1 MVATKKI
8 TFKKNKV
15 KTNSGRGTPTFS
27 SNIRSQKKLIKK
39 SNKPNKS
46 KTTLKT
52 RKRFYQSGG
61 DPDKT
66 KTFTDERG
74 QSFSLVG
81 KKLGI
86 LGKASKKIR
95 DVNVFATT
103 PLSFVKT
110 PENKKV
116 WDDIRNLGFFSTSK
130 SYMKRNIYLVEKGIE
145 QLTLVYHLQKKMR
158 SVVFALEKA
167 IEGRMQLIYNTVITK
182 EDFENKN
189 KIPKEQSGGNQ
200 NPFYDINHLGA
211 YQPALTVI
219 GPSNYDYEYV
229 VNKEKNPIY
238 RFASKVFPGGSGLKS
253 VFEKLSL
260 KLRKRLKTSGKYIRY
275 ELDKSYDLINKL
287 ENALIKLIVP
297 LLKAQRGLY
306 LIYREANLLN
316 GSLLEHYKST
326 FTTNEQTKIASLSK
340 NITAKE
346 ARKAKYRPLLDAV
359 NKHFLAFKKDYM
371 MILEMYDSSLKGF
384 WIQDQY
390 GRVISRFSTH
400 DSGQITNAFIDMLK
414 SIDVE
419 KYKIH
424 IASNM
429 MGELYKTIS
438 NRKWTFIIP
447 QPQPT
452 YFEVR
457 VVAKERFCYSR
468 SMVQYYVWELLLASQ
483 SFNINPE
490 GILQN
495 PNERYIDI
503 KANDQNSYRTS
514 LITKMLLSDKTLQIS
529 SMQKDNT
536 KFITWAPNDTGFN
549 GYLSHGA
556 IMGYYDDDLINMGVS
571 EHPIRTQKRE
581 QMAQQQKASI
591 SSKAIPVNQLE
602 HTGGNPYMQ
611 QYQQQQ
617 YQQQPNVYSGN
628 PYMQQQPQQYQ
639 QQPNAYSGNP
649 YMQQQYQQQNLYK
662 NPYMQPQSSSYQQQ
676 PGSFNKKGS
685 IFSRNTTKI
694 KEQSNRIRVG
704 WMDIWREHYVN
715 NFNVLA
721 DLISSYLTQSI
732 QHSDGVSGTTQYT
745 LEQDVYYQYWR
756 NDIHLQFV
764 KAYTGCGM
772 LDALYRTYIHTL
784 FMKSTSLELTNKA
797 EFESKLTSVCVLTQI
812 IYAFPMMVNANL
824 EKTLNGPLFQSRIN
838 AGKSLISNIL
848 KTYYDNL
855 SFDGLI
861 FTDYLTRILPLNPN
875 SMIQKSY
882 TIREGAFINFID
894 PKNTEI
900 LNGIK
905 ILAESIASI
914 VYNKD
919 FNPKTYL
926 QNLHFDKQ
934 ISLEGTPQIQPLQQ
948 DTTQTTSIQTM
959 TPNSP
964 IVNINNDN
972 LWYLQSLFVLYDS
985 QQEANRDIGIKNK
998 IISHMK
1004 NYFKVASNAFKNSI
1018 KKTKEKRNYIEGQP
1032 INISLQDHFTSK
1044 YYTLDI
1050 YSTRESTLNNPLN
1063 TYNTIYTVQGNV
1075 QRKITDASFKIYI
1088 NPRAKHEWVSLMS
1101 MFTSHFSYNVN
1112 VLDLV
1117 DQMTNILNTYDNNN
1131 NSDLYSKVM
1140 TGASEAYRNHL
1151 ANSYAHL
1158 HHKMLYYL
1166 NNLHNKCIL
1175 GDSLNINIKDLEK
1188 DLDASINIV
1197 INKMASRYNQ
1207 PDIYKTILNN
1217 IYTVFKNADNI
1228 DVIPQAQ
1235 PPQAQPAQIERIS
1248 ISLDKIKKTLEKIS
1262 PNHQKFR
1269 DFGEIAKI
1277 IVSSKYGFGSKQ
1289 TTNIAH
1295 IVRQYEG
1302 ISMNLGGNITTFTTV
1317 FTNIF
1322 NRLGINIQNDPNA
1335 INNLINDTTQ
1345 PALIPSQNEDV
1356 VKKEIDKA
1364 IASAN
1369 DMALRLKGAYQIER
1383 EDSKNPHEDSKN
1395 PHEDSKNPH
1404 EDPSKI
1410 INRLLK
1416 PTNKDEHTP
1425 VDFLN
1430 ITILSSILGITNIED
1445 GENPH
1450 PHPFTYATKKY
1461 IKQHNLGGDVEPGT
1475 LLADNMKNENY
1486 LSGLRSLVEKSQS
1499 GGHKKTHKK
1508 PLKNNKSHTY
1518 NHNKNPTKRSN
1529 KTLNKKPK
1537 SHTKLSNNR
1546 KHSQKKLLQSG
1557 QGLKEIKAKFAPVVN
1572 IYKYIKGQSY
1582 IDDVDSNVNV
1592 PNTIKRILG
1601 SNLKIAPKFDVII
1614 RDKYTCV
1621 IPVIYEFRDI
1631 PDDIRMKGTIQNIIT
1646 KGNDYMNVYY
1656 SPEINNPGRIKT
1668 HLEGDLTTFKK
1679 IINDVRPNDIPTDS
1693 NTLVDYIKNI
1703 SDKISDKIQNSI
1715 ITPQLNYQNVIGY
1728 NFKDINDLE
1737 GTTYER
1743 YPYQKNSTMLFP
1755 YQIQCVDTYSLESF
1769 KNIHNYTNNQ
1779 DYLLPDKF
1787 INLPK
1792 KLYNVNNN
1800 NFTQLNNN
1808 FFKNRY
1814 ISFFKESV
1822 REYNKRVKELEQAPE
1837 PLPQPP
1843 QPPQPPQK
1851 TDITYYDVDIIV
1863 DDMENRFLKS
1873 SDPPTPNTPNT
1884 PYEDTDLRKFTRN
1897 RDEYEK
1903 SFSHYVSTNNPTH
1916 FQTNFP
1922 QHHDAVVNGL
1932 KFINIFLKVFKTEL
1946 ELSISEFL
1954 IFNGKLYNALYGN
1967 DELYQKNKSVLASG
1981 VNIEDTNFL
1990 YNKIKEILEG
2000 GKDEI
2005 YSDKWGEYANPVMK
2019 FQNHILRD
2027 WTNGNFRDV
2036 DGISDT
2042 DRAITAIK
2050 GLLYIPQF
2058 NMNDYNPSKSQTDEY
2073 KKLQQKM
2080 AKDLQMGESDQIPY
2094 GYAYYHFIIHTMIV
2108 QRLKQKEIMAL
2119 LDPSTESGKNHLQK
2133 LGFTVA

>member
-86 LGKASKKIR
+86 LGRASKKIR

-591 SSKAIPVNQLE
+591 SSKAIPVNQLD

-611 QYQQQQ
+611 QYQPQQ

-628 PYMQQQPQQYQ
+628 PYMQQQPQQY
-639 QQPNAYSGNP
+639 QPNAYSGNP

-861 FTDYLTRILPLNPN
+861 FTDYLTRILPLNQN

-934 ISLEGTPQIQPLQQ
+934 ISLEGTPQIQPFQQ
-948 DTTQTTSIQTM
+948 DTIQTTSIQTM

-1050 YSTRESTLNNPLN
+1050 YSTRDSPLN
-1063 TYNTIYTVQGNV
+1063 TYNTIYNVQG
-1075 QRKITDASFKIYI
+1075 KITDTSFKIYI

-1117 DQMTNILNTYDNNN
+1117 DQMTNILNTYDNNK

-1197 INKMASRYNQ
+1197 IDKMASIYTNADERSEYKIILG
-1207 PDIYKTILNN
+1207 DIYTIFEKAGN
-1217 IYTVFKNADNI
+1217 IILTNDGNISASADLVKEDTPEMSLDNI
-1228 DVIPQAQ
+1228 K
-1235 PPQAQPAQIERIS
+1235 
-1248 ISLDKIKKTLEKIS
+1248 KILEKMS
-1262 PNHQKFR
+1262 TNLNDNYRKFK
-1269 DFGEIAKI
+1269 DFIEIAKI
-1277 IVSSKYGFGSKQ
+1277 IVSSIYEFRSRKS
-1289 TTNIAH
+1289 TNIA
-1295 IVRQYEG
+1295 IITGLYEQ
-1302 ISMNLGGNITTFTTV
+1302 IFINKNDATNERNKVKRIFENLLQLDPSTLRGLSPINLLPLHNSNRINNNITLFKD
-1317 FTNIF
+1317 I
-1322 NRLGINIQNDPNA
+1322 A
-1335 INNLINDTTQ
+1335 
-1345 PALIPSQNEDV
+1345 
-1356 VKKEIDKA
+1356 KA

-1369 DMALRLKGAYQIER
+1369 DMALRLKTWRRIKNE
-1383 EDSKNPHEDSKN
+1383 ESKNEESKN
-1395 PHEDSKNPH
+1395 EY
-1404 EDPSKI
+1404 EEPSTI
-1410 INRLLK
+1410 IKKLLQ
-1416 PTNKDEHTP
+1416 PTHKDDHTP

-1430 ITILSSILGITNIED
+1430 ITILSSILDITNIKNET
-1445 GENPH
+1445 N
-1450 PHPFTYATKKY
+1450 PFTYATKKY
-1461 IKQHNLGGDVEPGT
+1461 IKLNNLVGEVEPGT
-1475 LLADNMKNENY
+1475 LLADNMKNTAF

-1508 PLKNNKSHTY
+1508 PLKNNKSHIY
-1518 NHNKNPTKRSN
+1518 NKNPTKRSN

-1537 SHTKLSNNR
+1537 SHTKLSDNKKN
-1546 KHSQKKLLQSG
+1546 SQKKILQSG
-1557 QGLKEIKAKFAPVVN
+1557 QGIKEIKAKFAPVRN

-1582 IDDVDSNVNV
+1582 IDEVDPSIFN
-1592 PNTIKRILG
+1592 PIKSILG
-1601 SNLKIAPKFDVII
+1601 SNPNISAKFDVII
-1614 RDKYTCV
+1614 RDNKTFA

-1631 PDDIRMKGTIQNIIT
+1631 PDDIRMKGTIQNII
-1646 KGNDYMNVYY
+1646 KKENDYMNVYY
-1656 SPEINNPGRIKT
+1656 SPEIDNPGRIKT
-1668 HLEGDLTTFKK
+1668 HLEGDLTTFKN
-1679 IINDVRPNDIPTDS
+1679 IINGFKDTPNNIPTDS
-1693 NTLVDYIKNI
+1693 NTLVDYIKDI
-1703 SDKISDKIQNSI
+1703 SDHISNKITTSI
-1715 ITPQLNYQNVIGY
+1715 NNPILKYQDVIGY
-1728 NFKDINDLE
+1728 NFEDINDLE
-1737 GTTYER
+1737 GTLYER
-1743 YPYQKNSTMLFP
+1743 YPYQKNPTMLFP
-1755 YQIQCVDTYSLESF
+1755 YQIQCVNTYSLDDF
-1769 KNIHNYTNNQ
+1769 KNIHNYTNKQ
-1779 DYLLPDKF
+1779 DYLLQDKF

-1800 NFTQLNNN
+1800 NNNFTQLNNN
-1808 FFKNRY
+1808 FFQNRS

-1822 REYNKRVKELEQAPE
+1822 REYNERVRKYDESVRNLGQGQD
-1837 PLPQPP
+1837 PLPQLPP
-1843 QPPQPPQK
+1843 PPPQK
-1851 TDITYYDVDIIV
+1851 TDITYYDVDIMV
-1863 DDMENRFLKS
+1863 DDNQNRFLIS
-1873 SDPPTPNTPNT
+1873 SALPQQPNA
-1884 PYEDTDLRKFTRN
+1884 PYEDTDLRKFNRN

-1903 SFSHYVSTNNPTH
+1903 SFSHNVSTNNATTH

-1954 IFNGKLYNALYGN
+1954 IFNGKLYNALYGT

-1981 VNIEDTNFL
+1981 DTNFL

-2042 DRAITAIK
+2042 DRAITSIK
-2050 GLLYIPQF
+2050 GLLSIPQF
-2058 NMNDYNPSKSQTDEY
+2058 DMNDYNPSKSQTDEY

>member
-39 SNKPNKS
+39 SNNS

-495 PNERYIDI
+495 PKERYIDI

-611 QYQQQQ
+611 QYQPQQYQPQQYQPQQ

-1050 YSTRESTLNNPLN
+1050 YSTRESTLNSPLN
-1063 TYNTIYTVQGNV
+1063 TYNTIYNVQG
-1075 QRKITDASFKIYI
+1075 KITDTSFKIYI
-1088 NPRAKHEWVSLMS
+1088 NPIAKHEWVSLMS

-1197 INKMASRYNQ
+1197 IDKMASRYNQ
-1207 PDIYKTILNN
+1207 PDTYKAILNN

-1277 IVSSKYGFGSKQ
+1277 IVSSKYGFEYKQ
-1289 TTNIAH
+1289 TTNIAN
-1295 IVRQYEG
+1295 ILEYYENNNNNLQTIL
-1302 ISMNLGGNITTFTTV
+1302 IS
-1317 FTNIF
+1317 IF
-1322 NRLGINIQNDPNA
+1322 NVSRINLQQNDY
-1335 INNLINDTTQ
+1335 NNLINDTTQ
-1345 PALIPSQNEDV
+1345 PMLTLLQNQDM
-1356 VKKEIDKA
+1356 VKKEIDKS

-1383 EDSKNPHEDSKN
+1383 EDPKIIPEK
-1395 PHEDSKNPH
+1395 
-1404 EDPSKI
+1404 PSTI

-1430 ITILSSILGITNIED
+1430 ITILSSILGITNIDD
-1445 GENPH
+1445 GENQT
-1450 PHPFTYATKKY
+1450 PFTYATKKY

-1475 LLADNMKNENY
+1475 LLADNMKNY

-1546 KHSQKKLLQSG
+1546 KHSQKKILQSG

-1592 PNTIKRILG
+1592 PNPIKRILG

-1614 RDKYTCV
+1614 RDKYTCA
-1621 IPVIYEFRDI
+1621 IPVIYEFRDLI
-1631 PDDIRMKGTIQNIIT
+1631 DDIRLKGTIEKILREH
-1646 KGNDYMNVYY
+1646 DYDYLKVYY

-1668 HLEGDLTTFKK
+1668 HLEGDLTTFKN
-1679 IINDVRPNDIPTDS
+1679 IINGFKNTSNNIPTDS

-1703 SDKISDKIQNSI
+1703 SDQISNEITTSI
-1715 ITPQLNYQNVIGY
+1715 NNPILKYQDVIGY
-1728 NFKDINDLE
+1728 NFEDIIALDETNKVSD
-1737 GTTYER
+1737 GINKYNR
-1743 YPYQKNSTMLFP
+1743 YLYQEKPTILFP
-1755 YQIQCVDTYSLESF
+1755 YQIQSVD
-1769 KNIHNYTNNQ
+1769 NYTHAGFMRIHKYTNKTVYFQN
-1779 DYLLPDKF
+1779 F

-1792 KLYNVNNN
+1792 KLYNVDDNNN
-1800 NFTQLNNN
+1800 NFTLLNNNN
-1808 FFKNRY
+1808 FFQNRSRQ

-1822 REYNKRVKELEQAPE
+1822 RKYDESVRNRGQGQG
-1837 PLPQPP
+1837 PLPQLP

-1873 SDPPTPNTPNT
+1873 SDPPAPNAPNA
-1884 PYEDTDLRKFTRN
+1884 PYEDTDLRKFNRN

-1903 SFSHYVSTNNPTH
+1903 SFSHNVSTNDTTH
-1916 FQTNFP
+1916 FQTNFQ
-1922 QHHDAVVNGL
+1922 QHYDAVVNGL

-1954 IFNGKLYNALYGN
+1954 IFNGKLYNALYGS

-2042 DRAITAIK
+2042 DRAITSIK
-2050 GLLYIPQF
+2050 GLLSIPQF
-2058 NMNDYNPSKSQTDEY
+2058 DMNDYNPSKSQTDEY